1 MTTPHDLDDRLR
13 AELAALGAP
22 DQRRD
27 LGERLPDGG
36 PLTGAQAL
44 ALFDAQLTSRL
55 LDLAGQWLHGFGE
68 GYHTIESAGHEGNA
82 AVAAALR
89 PTDPALLHH
98 RSGAFYCL
106 RAAQAAGAFPAAP
119 PPPAPPTPDPET
131 APDAAVDGSPDAD
144 PDAVVDSS
152 PSAAPRAAADSSP
165 GTATDS
171 PGTAV
176 AGSPGTAVA
185 GSPGTATDGS
195 SGAVPGASSGVSPD
209 EPAASSAQRATPASS
224 AVAPA
229 PSAVIPNPSAAP
241 APSATPALPDATH
254 DSHDLPAQ
262 RGTGQDPHINPT
274 SQEQRSTHREPER
287 SWSES
292 APMGAVSYQDLE
304 RPGAGGDAG
313 RAGAPGGSSGRTNA
327 AAGEADSLPVG
338 AGIVV
343 DADGGA
349 TVGVPDLPPPAPD
362 DAFAAAAR
370 DVLRGIVASAEEPA
384 AGGRQKLFGRADL
397 AVVPTAASA
406 GSHLPRAVGLGLALE
421 RLRRGARPADGEPD
435 AAAWPAD
442 AVVACSFGDAS
453 VNHATVT
460 AALNTAGWYD
470 HTGLRI
476 PVLFVCEDSGG
487 SADGW
492 VATTLRSR
500 PGIRYFAADG
510 TDVAE
515 SYRVAAEAAAWVR
528 RHRRPAVLHL
538 GAVRLMGEGD
548 AVRDPLLAT
557 ARLLVTSGYAGGE
570 ELLSRYDERGW
581 QLRRIAEEVLDEP
594 KLASAVDVVRE
605 LAPRRPVRVSRAVAD
620 AAARAAG
627 PGAGAR
633 AEAFGGKPPE
643 LTGPLTLAQSINA
656 ALADGML
663 DHPQMA
669 VFGRD
674 VAAGGGAHGVTEGL
688 RDRFGAARVFDTPR
702 DETSILG
709 LGLGAGLAGM
719 LPVPEIQYLAYLHSA
734 EDQLRGEAAT
744 MRFFSR
750 GAFRNPMVVRVAAL
764 AGEDGLGG
772 HARNDN
778 SVAVL
783 RDVPGLVVAVPARPD
798 DAAPMLRTCL
808 AAARVDGSVCVFLEP
823 AALYHARD
831 LYADGD
837 GEWTAEYAEPGT
849 WADRHVPI
857 GRARVYGIGSA
868 EDLTIITFGSGVR
881 MSLRAAA
888 TLAAEGVGSRVVDLR
903 WLAPLPVAD
912 IIREASAT
920 GRVLVVDE
928 TRRSGGVGEGVV
940 SALVDT
946 GYVGAARRVAGLDS
960 FVPLGPAARQV
971 LVSEE
976 AITQGART
984 LLAR

>member
-1 MTTPHDLDDRLR
+1 MLSDVTTPHDLDDRLR

-22 DQRRD
+22 EKRRD

-106 RAAQAAGAFPAAP
+106 RAAQAAGAFPTAP
-119 PPPAPPTPDPET
+119 PPAVPPTPAPE
-131 APDAAVDGSPDAD
+131 ADPDAAVDASPDAG
-144 PDAVVDSS
+144 PGTVVDGS
-152 PSAAPRAAADSSP
+152 PSAAPPAA
-165 GTATDS
+165 
-171 PGTAV
+171 
-176 AGSPGTAVA
+176 AGSPGSAVDGSPA
-185 GSPGTATDGS
+185 ADGSPGAAARAEVHGS
-195 SGAVPGASSGVSPD
+195 SGAVPGTSSGVSPD
-209 EPAASSAQRATPASS
+209 GPAASSAQRATPASS

-229 PSAVIPNPSAAP
+229 PSAVIPDPAAAP
-241 APSATPALPDATH
+241 ALPAAVH
-254 DSHDLPAQ
+254 ESHDLPAQ
-262 RGTGQDPHINPT
+262 RGTGQDAHINPT
-274 SQEQRSTHREPER
+274 SQEQRSTLREPER
-287 SWSES
+287 SWNES
-292 APMGAVSYQDLE
+292 APIGAVSYQDLE

-313 RAGAPGGSSGRTNA
+313 RAGAVGASGGASDGTNTAGGEAGSLPGGAST
-327 AAGEADSLPVG
+327 
-338 AGIVV
+338 VV
-343 DADGGA
+343 DADGGV

-421 RLRRGARPADGEPD
+421 RLRRGARSADGEPEV
-435 AAAWPAD
+435 AAWPAD
-442 AVVACSFGDAS
+442 AVVVCSFGGAS

-515 SYRVAAEAAAWVR
+515 SYRVAAEASAWVR

-538 GAVRLMGEGD
+538 GAVRLMGQGD
-548 AVRDPLLAT
+548 AARDPLLAT

-594 KLASAVDVVRE
+594 KLTSAVEVVRE

-674 VAAGGGAHGVTEGL
+674 VAAGGAHGVTEGL

-837 GEWTAEYAEPGT
+837 GEWTVEYAEPGA

-868 EDLTIITFGSGVR
+868 EDLTIITFGGGVR

-928 TRRSGGVGEGVV
+928 TRRSGGVGEGVL

>member
-131 APDAAVDGSPDAD
+131 APGAAVDGSPDAA
-144 PDAVVDSS
+144 PGAVVDSS

-165 GTATDS
+165 GTATD
-171 PGTAV
+171 
-176 AGSPGTAVA
+176 
-185 GSPGTATDGS
+185 SPGTATDGS

-327 AAGEADSLPVG
+327 AAGEAGSLPAG
-338 AGIVV
+338 APAIVV
-343 DADGGA
+343 DADGDA
-349 TVGVPDLPPPAPD
+349 TVGVPDLPQPAPD

-370 DVLRGIVASAEEPA
+370 DVLRGIVASVEEPA

-397 AVVPTAASA
+397 AVVPTAANA

-421 RLRRGARPADGEPD
+421 RLRRGARPADGEPEV
-435 AAAWPAD
+435 AAWPAD
-442 AVVACSFGDAS
+442 AVVVCSFGDAS

-538 GAVRLMGEGD
+538 GAVRLMGQGD
-548 AVRDPLLAT
+548 AARDPLLAT

-581 QLRRIAEEVLDEP
+581 QLRRIAEEALDEP

-605 LAPRRPVRVSRAVAD
+605 LAPRRPVRVARAVAE
-620 AAARAAG
+620 AAERAAG

-663 DHPQMA
+663 DHPRMA

-823 AALYHARD
+823 AALYDARD

-837 GEWTAEYAEPGT
+837 GEWTAEYAEPGA

>member
-1 MTTPHDLDDRLR
+1 MLSDVTTPHDLDDRLR

-22 DQRRD
+22 DRRRD

-119 PPPAPPTPDPET
+119 PPPAPEAAPGT
-131 APDAAVDGSPDAD
+131 AVDGPPGAASRAAVDGPPGAD
-144 PDAVVDSS
+144 PRAAVDG
-152 PSAAPRAAADSSP
+152 PPGAAPRAAADGLPGADPRAAVVDSSP
-165 GTATDS
+165 GA
-171 PGTAV
+171 PRAAIHGL
-176 AGSPGTAVA
+176 
-185 GSPGTATDGS
+185 
-195 SGAVPGASSGVSPD
+195 PGAAPGAAIGDSPD
-209 EPAASSAQRATPASS
+209 EPAASPGQRAILT
-224 AVAPA
+224 
-229 PSAVIPNPSAAP
+229 PSAVIPDPSAV
-241 APSATPALPDATH
+241 PALPDAEP

-262 RGTGQDPHINPT
+262 RGTGPVPRIDPT
-274 SQEQRSTHREPER
+274 SQDRRSTAQEPER
-287 SWSES
+287 SWKES
-292 APMGAVSYQDLE
+292 APIGAVSYQDLE
-304 RPGAGGDAG
+304 RPGA
-313 RAGAPGGSSGRTNA
+313 
-327 AAGEADSLPVG
+327 AGEAGSLPVG
-338 AGIVV
+338 ASIVG

-349 TVGVPDLPPPAPD
+349 TVGVPDLPQPAPG

-370 DVLRGIVASAEEPA
+370 DVLRGIVASVEEPA

-397 AVVPTAASA
+397 AVVPTPASA

-421 RLRRGARPADGEPD
+421 RLRRGDRPADGEP

-442 AVVACSFGDAS
+442 SVVVCSFGDAS

-476 PVLFVCEDSGG
+476 PVLFVCEDSGR

-538 GAVRLMGEGD
+538 GVVRLTGEGD
-548 AVRDPLLAT
+548 AARDPLLAT

-605 LAPRRPVRVSRAVAD
+605 LAPRRPVRVSRAVAE
-620 AAARAAG
+620 AAERAAG

-643 LTGPLTLAQSINA
+643 LTGPLTLAQTINA

-823 AALYHARD
+823 AALYDARD
-831 LYADGD
+831 LYAEGD
-837 GEWTAEYAEPGT
+837 GEWTAEYAEPGA